1 MSHTDDTDFICVPRI
16 SVASQ
21 GFNHHRNLDGIY
33 TDVFWGSLKA
43 RNLWGKSLMKYGL
56 WPEIIIF
63 KKIST
68 ENALEY
74 LAFGKDFI
82 MDRLRLEF
90 LEQREQ
96 RINLK
101 IYSLP
106 SREKNNP
113 MVGASV
119 AIAVAIDLALNKK

>member
-1 MSHTDDTDFICVPRI
+1 MFR
-16 SVASQ
+16 
-21 GFNHHRNLDGIY
+21 GFFWGLLRKKSLGEILFKMLPTARNIFYHRNLDGIY
-33 TDVFWGSLKA
+33 TDVFGVAWRLEIFGGNLFKEVAYA
-43 RNLWGKSLMKYGL
+43 RNNLKFREEANK
-56 WPEIIIF
+56 IF

-101 IYSLP
+101 IYSFAG
-106 SREKNNP
+106 RQHKT
-113 MVGASV
+113 
-119 AIAVAIDLALNKK
+119 